1 MEVAV
6 PMCADFL
13 HPGHLHLLEAAA
25 KHGKVTVWLM
35 TDAAMQTYKRKPFFK
50 YADRKDILLAL
61 CTVSKVLPCNGP
73 NDYIYMYLP
82 MCQTH
87 RPRVFVHG
95 DEWKAGA
102 QSKARARSEHFPE
115 TTAFECSFSKTLDL
129 SSQFYQFLC
138 NVGDTDVTLD
148 TGERALYTVYHGSY

>member
-61 CTVSKVLPCNGP
+61 CTVLPCNGP
-73 NDYIYMYLP
+73 NDYICICPCARHTGHASLCTAMSGKQGL
-82 MCQTH
+82 
-87 RPRVFVHG
+87 
-95 DEWKAGA
+95 
-102 QSKARARSEHFPE
+102 KARHGHAVNTFQKQPLLNARSPKRW
-115 TTAFECSFSKTLDL
+115 T
-129 SSQFYQFLC
+129 
-138 NVGDTDVTLD
+138 
-148 TGERALYTVYHGSY
+148 